1 MAHVI
6 DLMPRLAM
14 RVRSTVP
21 TERRRPDAEVEV
33 TAEPLAGFSNVLSLR
48 PDHEQR
54 RLQLLECCGCR

>member
-6 DLMPRLAM
+6 DLMPRLAKHAA
-14 RVRSTVP
+14 RALPAEHQRP
-21 TERRRPDAEVEV
+21 DPDAEP
-33 TAEPLAGFSNVLSLR
+33 AARPLPDFSNVLALL

>member
-6 DLMPRLAM
+6 DLMPRLAI
-14 RVRSTVP
+14 RVGPAVP
-21 TERRRPDAEVEV
+21 TEHRRPDRDAEV
-33 TAEPLAGFSNVLSLR
+33 AAKPLPDFSNVLSLL

>member
-1 MAHVI
+1 MAHII

-14 RVRSTVP
+14 RLECVVP
-21 TERRRPDAEVEV
+21 PKHRQPDRPVEV
-33 TAEPLAGFSNVLSLR
+33 AAEPLPDFSNVLALL